1 MIKTVSKGR
10 ECRWRDWP
18 RVGGRILTPVG
29 EGKGKVKMEK
39 GMDGDWKV
47 NEALILGLPFSH

>member
-1 MIKTVSKGR
+1 MIKTGSKGR

-18 RVGGRILTPVG
+18 RVGGRTLTPAG
-29 EGKGKVKMEK
+29 EGKGKVKKDK
-39 GMDGDWKV
+39 GMDGGRKV